1 MDACDRAYVSSSFG
15 EKGLNLT
22 ARCKDAK
29 EMRNLVVEIRAEI
42 SQAAEDL
49 SGIDGVPGFRVRRVS
64 TGLRANPDDTLALVL
79 DWKTKDGKDTEMVF
93 LVTPKSTA
101 TLLAERSTEKTKK
114 ATSDY

>member
-1 MDACDRAYVSSSFG
+1 MDACDRVYVSSSFG

-93 LVTPKSTA
+93 LVTPTSTA
-101 TLLAERSTEKTKK
+101 TLLAERSAEKAKE